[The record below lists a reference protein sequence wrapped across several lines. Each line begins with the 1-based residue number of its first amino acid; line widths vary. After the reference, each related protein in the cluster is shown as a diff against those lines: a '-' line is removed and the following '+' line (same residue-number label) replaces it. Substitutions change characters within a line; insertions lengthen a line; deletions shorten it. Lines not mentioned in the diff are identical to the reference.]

1 MFQSVVAFFA
11 FTPPRTFP
19 GGPRAD
25 SRLELLHTCIYAT
38 AHQHCSQSNT
48 ILPSTTSLLPTI
60 QPPSP
65 QPTPATQYSC
75 PSSVLS
81 LVRHKGESKHC
92 YPTDCHSTP
101 QLQISN
107 GTRRLYRC
115 VTEKFSLPETHPE
128 ESFQHKK
135 RGQLRHCSDPR
146 QYRRRPLYSGFS
158 THLPFDRSTGSLVIV
173 TPSPH
178 NSPPPPPPPTRSH
191 IGCLGLCFI
200 ASAFCT
206 TRLFC
211 CGHFGF
217 LDFPKQGDSKD
228 CLLELP
234 AGWERFASL
243 LHFLL

>member
-75 PSSVLS
+75 PSVLS

-135 RGQLRHCSDPR
+135 RGQLRHCLDPR
-146 QYRRRPLYSGFS
+146 QYRRHPLYSGFS

-173 TPSPH
+173 TPSPPQLTT
-178 NSPPPPPPPTRSH
+178 PPATTNK
-191 IGCLGLCFI
+191 I
-200 ASAFCT
+200 AY
-206 TRLFC
+206 RLFGSLLRC
-211 CGHFGF
+211 VSLFAQHDCFAVAI
-217 LDFPKQGDSKD
+217 LDF
-228 CLLELP
+228 
-234 AGWERFASL
+234 WISL
-243 LHFLL
+243 NKEIRRITF